1 MSAPDYNIDAGASV
15 CCRYCDARRN
25 CQSTTETCT
34 ELAEYAEMREQSAQ
48 IAAVVLRFS
57 TPAVRARVGV
67 SIADLLADEYGEWF
81 DEAEFLAICKVGTGV
96 PA

>member
-1 MSAPDYNIDAGASV
+1 MSAPDYNMEAGLSP
-15 CCRYCDARRN
+15 CCAYCHARHN
-25 CQSTTETCT
+25 CQLTVKGCST
-34 ELAEYAEMREQSAQ
+34 LAKYAEMREQSAR
-48 IAAVVLRFS
+48 IAAVILRFS